1 MDILGV
7 YERCSGQQINKNKMT
22 IFFSKSTTE
31 ASRNQIKDALG
42 IVEINQ
48 YEKYLGLP
56 SFVGR
61 KKKQCFDF
69 IKEKVWKKL
78 QGWEEKLLSQAV
90 REFFIKAE
98 LQAIST
104 YSMNYFKLPLGLCN
118 DLESLIRK
126 FWWGQRGG

>member
-1 MDILGV
+1 M
-7 YERCSGQQINKNKMT
+7 E
-22 IFFSKSTTE
+22 
-31 ASRNQIKDALG
+31 IK
-42 IVEINQ
+42 Q
-48 YEKYLGLP
+48 YEKYMGLP

-61 KKKQCFDF
+61 KKKASFDY

>member
-7 YERCSGQQINKNKMT
+7 YEWCLGQQTNKNKTT
-22 IFFSKSTTE
+22 IVFSKSTTE

-61 KKKQCFDF
+61 KKK
-69 IKEKVWKKL
+69 
-78 QGWEEKLLSQAV
+78 
-90 REFFIKAE
+90 
-98 LQAIST
+98 
-104 YSMNYFKLPLGLCN
+104 
-118 DLESLIRK
+118 
-126 FWWGQRGG
+126 

>member
-7 YERCSGQQINKNKMT
+7 YEWCLGQQTNKNKTT
-22 IFFSKSTTE
+22 IFFSKSTIE

-61 KKKQCFDF
+61 KKK
-69 IKEKVWKKL
+69 
-78 QGWEEKLLSQAV
+78 
-90 REFFIKAE
+90 
-98 LQAIST
+98 
-104 YSMNYFKLPLGLCN
+104 
-118 DLESLIRK
+118 
-126 FWWGQRGG
+126 

>member
-1 MDILGV
+1 MVFG
-7 YERCSGQQINKNKMT
+7 STNKQEQDA

-61 KKKQCFDF
+61 KKK
-69 IKEKVWKKL
+69 
-78 QGWEEKLLSQAV
+78 
-90 REFFIKAE
+90 
-98 LQAIST
+98 
-104 YSMNYFKLPLGLCN
+104 
-118 DLESLIRK
+118 
-126 FWWGQRGG
+126 